1 MNIIVIG
8 LNHKSAPV
16 DVREKVA
23 LAGKDLSAL
32 KESIERF
39 KEILEWASLFT
50 CNRTEIYLVAEDKNL
65 VKQKLYKFFTIWSKD
80 EIFSK
85 YLYFYTNE
93 ETVKHI
99 FAVASGIDSQVLG
112 ENQILGQVKDALHQA
127 QEIKT
132 SKNILNKL
140 FNNAIFTG
148 KRARTE
154 TAIGEKSLSIGYA
167 AVELA
172 TKIFE
177 TLNKKKVLLLGAGK
191 MGQLV
196 CKHLADAGAQQI
208 IVANRTYDNAVEL
221 AKVFGGQALS
231 FADLDQGLMDADVV
245 VGSTGA
251 PHFVLTKENVKSAM
265 KKRPNK
271 PLFLVDIAVPR
282 DIDPQVNDLNNVFL
296 YNIDDL
302 NQVVEEYYEE
312 RKKEIAKVEKIIAEE
327 CEKFLIWKN
336 TLQTVPLIKDISDSL
351 EDLRSQEWEKIKN
364 KLSSLSNNDQETI
377 EIMTKAI
384 IGKVLANP
392 IKTLKEISCNN
403 NNENLDILEIIRKC
417 FIYEE
422 INESNKEKE
431 RGES

>member
-16 DVREKVA
+16 EVREKVA
-23 LAGKDLSAL
+23 LVGKDLLAL
-32 KESIERF
+32 KENIERF

-50 CNRTEIYLVAEDKNL
+50 CNRTEIYLIAEDKNL
-65 VKQKLYKFFTIWSKD
+65 IKQKLYKLFSSWSKD
-80 EIFSK
+80 ENFSK

-93 ETVKHI
+93 EAVKHI

-112 ENQILGQVKDALHQA
+112 ENQILRQVKDALQQA
-127 QEIKT
+127 QELKS

-221 AKVFGGQALS
+221 AKIFGGQALS
-231 FADLDQGLMDADVV
+231 FADLKQGLVEADVV

-251 PHFVLTKENVKSAM
+251 PHFVLTKEKVKLTM

-327 CEKFLIWKN
+327 CENFLNWKN
-336 TLQTVPLIKDISDSL
+336 TLQTVPLIKDISASL
-351 EDLRSQEWEKIKN
+351 EFLRQQEFEKIKN
-364 KLSSLSNNDQETI
+364 KLSSDEQEII
-377 EIMTKAI
+377 EAMTKTL
-384 IGKVLANP
+384 IGKILANP
-392 IKTLKEISCNN
+392 IKTLKEISNN
-403 NNENLDILEIIRKC
+403 NNANLNIGEIIRKC
-417 FIYEE
+417 FVSEE
-422 INESNKEKE
+422 IKELNKEKE
-431 RGES
+431 RGED